1 MGCSGS
7 WQSTRSTCP
16 TRAEEPGF
24 SGELGVD
31 TGDPPIVRVISVM
44 HTRGMDVALTKI
56 TDSGLLNLITP
67 PMVIATLLVVAA
79 VWSGLAA
86 RIALLLEDL
95 RMDERMRC

>member
-1 MGCSGS
+1 
-7 WQSTRSTCP
+7 
-16 TRAEEPGF
+16 
-24 SGELGVD
+24 
-31 TGDPPIVRVISVM
+31 
-44 HTRGMDVALTKI
+44 MDVALTKI
-56 TDSGLLNLITP
+56 TDSGLLNLITL